1 MMKTLLSKLRKKAR
15 REDGIAVTEFGLI
28 APTFMLL
35 LMGVFDVGYAGYA
48 KGVLQGALE
57 EAGRSASLETTTS
70 AILDNKVLQ
79 SVKALDKS
87 TVLNPVNDTTN
98 TSLTI
103 TRKYYERYSDIA
115 TPEDFTDSNTNGMRD
130 PGECF
135 IDRNGNNNWDVDV
148 GLSGVVGGREA
159 GRGGAQDVVIYEASI
174 SYKRLF
180 PLWSILGQSDTE
192 VVVGRT
198 ILRNQPFSAQAARI
212 GVKIC
217 T

>member
-1 MMKTLLSKLRKKAR
+1 MMKKLLSKLRINAR

-57 EAGRSASLETTTS
+57 EAGRSASLETTSSTV
-70 AILDNKVLQ
+70 LDNKVLQ

-87 TVLNPVNDTTN
+87 AVLNPVNDTTD

-103 TRKYYERYSDIA
+103 TRRYYERYSDILI
-115 TPEDFTDSNTNGMRD
+115 PEDFTDSNTNGMRD

-135 IDRNGNNNWDVDV
+135 IDRNGNSNWDADV
-148 GLSGVVGGREA
+148 GVS
-159 GRGGAQDVVIYEASI
+159 GRGGAQDVVLYQATL
-174 SYKRLF
+174 SYQRLF
-180 PLWSILGQSDTE
+180 PLWKVLGQPETE
-192 VVVGRT
+192 VLVGKT
-198 ILRNQPFSAQAARI
+198 ILRNQPFSAQAARV